1 MSLPLITF
9 IDAFG
14 LYRNSYRL
22 LIGIYFIIAALN
34 IRKRDRRANVFP
46 LTLSPYSSNFADV
59 VKAIKLL
66 SILDRGV
73 EVYVPSIGIVL
84 LLAFTLYFLRDM
96 LQQQKNSRIKIQ
108 RANLS
113 YRIYYIYTDFRG
125 LLDYDVF
132 LKGRYY
138 YTVIGMRIDI
148 DNLLTKSARD
158 TYSAK

>member
-9 IDAFG
+9 INAFS

-22 LIGIYFIIAALN
+22 LIGIYFIIVALN
-34 IRKRDRRANVFP
+34 VRKRDRRANVFP

-73 EVYVPSIGIVL
+73 KVYIPSIGIVL

-96 LQQQKNSRIKIQ
+96 L
-108 RANLS
+108 
-113 YRIYYIYTDFRG
+113 
-125 LLDYDVF
+125 
-132 LKGRYY
+132 
-138 YTVIGMRIDI
+138 
-148 DNLLTKSARD
+148 
-158 TYSAK
+158 